1 MLQVL
6 RNEAG
11 LYQALR
17 PSCSMMTRVLYLSRP
32 PLNALSALKEKNALD
47 KISLDVKMDMGYF
60 TGEEFVQFSRRF
72 VILRW

>member
-17 PSCSMMTRVLYLSRP
+17 PSYSMMTRVLYLSRP
-32 PLNALSALKEKNALD
+32 PLNRLSALKEKNPD
-47 KISLDVKMDMGYF
+47 KFPLDVKLHRELFCRGHGLYS
-60 TGEEFVQFSRRF
+60 FVKGRNPS
-72 VILRW
+72 